1 MATTVLIVDDHPT
14 FRRLARRLIE
24 DAGFTVVGEAVD
36 GASALTAVRELC
48 PDAVLLDVLLPDR
61 SGIDVAGVLAE
72 GGNGPV
78 LVLTSS
84 RSADDLGAALD
95 GVPATFIAKS
105 ELTGVALAGI
115 LGPA

>member
-1 MATTVLIVDDHPT
+1 LIVDDHPT

-48 PDAVLLDVLLPDR
+48 PDAVLLDVLLPDC
-61 SGIDVAGVLAE
+61 SGIEIAALVAAGEERPA
-72 GGNGPV
+72 

-84 RSADDLGAALD
+84 RSARDLGAALD
-95 GVPATFIAKS
+95 GAPARFIAKS
-105 ELTGVALAGI
+105 DLTGVALAEI